1 MPRSAPAHEMNM
13 MAVPL
18 SVTGRV
24 FCTSGF
30 ARCFTTSAL
39 LSGRGIR
46 GAVKGLG
53 LQEEE
58 LQEMSPDELQAMTDA
73 SFDTFNQEAAH
84 IEVDA
89 KKYQAHLRRRTVQ
102 HKYFKPYGPVE
113 ENLLTWSMKEQ
124 LKYLHSSDPDHWTAE
139 VLSKSFPISP
149 QGVVSLIKSHWMPK
163 SEAERQRH
171 DKAVVARW
179 KKHMRGQIGSFKILE
194 KALNNKFSP
203 EKLPSPVM
211 GMKNV
216 VSILEGLRFD
226 GEQPNVSKPMKKR
239 NELPRQPKMPGKS
252 FYSIIEDY
260 KVKTSAGKEQTEEN
274 AFTNN
279 LARISGPPQYEGSY
293 TRISGGDTTMRRSS
307 YPKKGKL
314 KKGKLMTFTEFMK
327 KKT

>member
-1 MPRSAPAHEMNM
+1 MNM
-13 MAVPL
+13 IPVPL
-18 SVTGRV
+18 SVTGRL
-24 FCTSGF
+24 FCSAGF

-53 LQEEE
+53 LREEE
-58 LQEMSPDELQAMTDA
+58 LQEMGPDDLEAMTDA

-84 IEVDA
+84 IEIDA
-89 KKYQAHLRRRTVQ
+89 KKYQALLRRRTIQ

-124 LKYLHSSDPDHWTAE
+124 LKYLHFSDPDQWTPE

-149 QGVVSLIKSHWMPK
+149 QGVVNLIKSHRMPR

-194 KALNNKFSP
+194 KALKNKSAP
-203 EKLPSPVM
+203 EKLPTPVV
-211 GMKNV
+211 GVENL
-216 VSILEGLRFD
+216 VSVLEGLHFD
-226 GEQPNVSKPMKKR
+226 GEQPYVPKSLKTR
-239 NELPRQPKMPGKS
+239 NKLPRQPKMPGKS

-260 KVKTSAGKEQTEEN
+260 KLKTSVGKEQTEKN
-274 AFTNN
+274 APTND

-293 TRISGGDTTMRRSS
+293 TRISGGGDTARRQSS
-307 YPKKGKL
+307 YRKKD
-314 KKGKLMTFTEFMK
+314 KLMTFTEFMQK
-327 KKT
+327 KA